1 MNNPVIIIG
10 AGISGLYAASLLT
23 SKGIPCKVIEA
34 RDRIGGRVLSEPV
47 TERPELGKF
56 DLGPTWFW
64 PEHEP
69 LIARLVKELNLTT
82 FEQYTEGD
90 ILFERSENSPIERH
104 ILPQGAD
111 PKSAR
116 LTGGIASLVNA
127 IAATLSKDA
136 VELSTRATEISLGKD
151 GKPSVQVELAN
162 GEKKSILAEAVIL
175 ALPTRI
181 IAEQIDFAPVLSSK
195 LIKSLEDKS
204 TWMGGQAKV
213 IAVYDR
219 PFWRETGL
227 SGQAISR
234 GSVLQEIH
242 DASPEE
248 GAGALF
254 GFFAITPKD
263 REKIGEKRIL
273 ELVVDQLTRFYG
285 PQAANPISLLY
296 KDWSIDQQTAAV
308 SDLEPLTDF
317 PHYGL
322 PIGSENWGNKII
334 FAGTE
339 TSTESGGHLEG
350 ALQSAER
357 AVTEVQSI
365 IKTN

>member
-1 MNNPVIIIG
+1 MNDSVIIIG
-10 AGISGLYAASLLT
+10 AGVSGLYAASQLIA
-23 SKGIPCKVIEA
+23 KGVPCKVLEA
-34 RDRIGGRVLSEPV
+34 RDRIGGRVLSEEV
-47 TERPELGKF
+47 VNRPELGKF

-69 LIARLVKELNLTT
+69 LIAGLVKELNLKT
-82 FEQYTEGD
+82 FEQYTKGD
-90 ILFERSENSPIERH
+90 ILFERSENSPIEQH
-104 ILPQGAD
+104 NLPQSAD

-127 IAATLSKDA
+127 IAATLLKDT
-136 VELSTRATEISLGKD
+136 VELSTRVTDISLNGEGKTT
-151 GKPSVQVELAN
+151 VQVELAS
-162 GEKKSILAEAVIL
+162 GEKKSLQAKAVIL

-181 IAEQIDFAPVLSSK
+181 IAEQINFVPALSDN
-195 LIKSLEDKS
+195 LAKSLADKS

-213 IAVYDR
+213 VAVYDK
-219 PFWRETGL
+219 PFWREAGL

-234 GSVLQEIH
+234 GSILQEIH
-242 DASPEE
+242 DASPED

-263 REKIGEKRIL
+263 RQEIGEKRIL

-285 PQAANPISLLY
+285 TEAAKPISLLY
-296 KDWSIDQQTAAV
+296 KDWSIDKETAAHG
-308 SDLEPLTDF
+308 DLELLTDF
-317 PHYGL
+317 PLYGL
-322 PIGSENWGNKII
+322 PTDLEDWQHKII

-357 AVTEVQSI
+357 AVSEVLSI
-365 IKTN
+365 LKAN